1 MKGSL
6 NIERCFKDALEVYK
20 QHWQMLVVLNI
31 ILGFLIFIT
40 LGIFAGPLVAG
51 YNFALIELLRKKKE
65 KVEISDLF
73 KFFNRFW
80 PLVGLF
86 FLQLIIIL
94 GGTILLVI
102 PGIIF
107 SIMLLYVFY
116 LAADKGLSPQEAIR
130 RSWKIV
136 STKGFW
142 PNFAIAVL
150 SGIIMMFVQMV
161 PFLGYIL
168 GLFISPFT
176 VLLIASAY
184 IQQVDEDQG
193 ELNLQTS
200 KRVI

>member
-1 MKGSL
+1 MEGSL
-6 NIERCFKDALEVYK
+6 NIEKCFKDALEIYK

-31 ILGFLIFIT
+31 VLGLLIFAT
-40 LGIFAGPLVAG
+40 LGIMAGPLVAG
-51 YNFALIELLRKKKE
+51 YNFVLIELLRKKKE
-65 KVEISDLF
+65 RVEISDLF
-73 KFFNRFW
+73 KFFDKFW
-80 PLVGLF
+80 QLVGLF

-94 GGTILLVI
+94 GGTILLII
-102 PGIIF
+102 PGIVF

-116 LAADKGLSPQEAIR
+116 LAADKGLSSQEAIK
-130 RSWKIV
+130 RSWEIV

-150 SGIIMMFVQMV
+150 GGIIMMLVQMI

-168 GLFISPFT
+168 GFFISPFT

-184 IQQVDEDQG
+184 IQQVDQDQG
-193 ELNLQTS
+193 ELNLQTN

>member
-1 MKGSL
+1 MERRL
-6 NIERCFKDALEVYK
+6 NIERCFKDALEAYK

-31 ILGFLIFIT
+31 ILGLLVFVT
-40 LGIFAGPLVAG
+40 LGILAGPLSAG
-51 YNFALIELLRKKKE
+51 YVFVLIELIRKKKE

-86 FLQLIIIL
+86 FLHLVIIL
-94 GGTILLVI
+94 GGAILLII

-107 SIMLLYVFY
+107 SIMLLYVFH
-116 LAADKGLSPQEAIR
+116 LAADKGLSSQEAIK

-142 PNFAIAVL
+142 LNFAIAAL

-168 GLFISPFT
+168 GFFVAPFT
-176 VLLIASAY
+176 ASLIASAY
-184 IQQVDEDQG
+184 IQQVDEDQQ

-200 KRVI
+200 ERVI